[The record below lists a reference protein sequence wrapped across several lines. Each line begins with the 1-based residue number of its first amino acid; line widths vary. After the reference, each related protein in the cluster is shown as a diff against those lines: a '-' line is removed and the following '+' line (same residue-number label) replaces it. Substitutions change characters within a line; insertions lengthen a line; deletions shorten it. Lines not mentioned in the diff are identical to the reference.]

1 LKLVGLSIV
10 EAAKISG
17 KDPVNFYL
25 DFLVGED
32 FRASCVIF
40 AGHEGNMRSIMAHPR
55 HMAGSDG
62 ILMGNRPH
70 PRAYG
75 TFARYLG
82 HYAREEKV
90 FSMEEAVS
98 HMTGRSAARLSLKD
112 RGLLKAGFKAD
123 LVLFDAESVLDLS
136 TYESPRTAA
145 RGFESVWIDGV
156 KTLSNGE
163 RTSRLPGKAIRSN
176 TKAK

>member
-1 LKLVGLSIV
+1 
-10 EAAKISG
+10 
-17 KDPVNFYL
+17 
-25 DFLVGED
+25 
-32 FRASCVIF
+32 
-40 AGHEGNMRSIMAHPR
+40 
-55 HMAGSDG
+55 
-62 ILMGNRPH
+62 
-70 PRAYG
+70 
-75 TFARYLG
+75 
-82 HYAREEKV
+82 
-90 FSMEEAVS
+90 MEEAVS

-123 LVLFDAESVLDLS
+123 LVLFDAASVLDLS